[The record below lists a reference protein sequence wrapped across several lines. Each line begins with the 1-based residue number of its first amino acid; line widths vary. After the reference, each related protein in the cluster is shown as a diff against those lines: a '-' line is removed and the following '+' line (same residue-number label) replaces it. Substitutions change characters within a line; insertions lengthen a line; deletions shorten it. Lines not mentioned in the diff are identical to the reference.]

1 MQLDC
6 LPADSSDTWNMLPT
20 VHLQKIFVL
29 FVISCISSES
39 EAGIIRTLTRLVQR
53 IDSILR
59 PKDYDV
65 VSYLVQ
71 FYLYYSSQQ
80 PILYCLSPASN
91 GGKAWVW
98 IGDPWGDYKGW
109 LYPGD
114 AQDTKRQAIK
124 LLTLR
129 KPTRGLH
136 SARTYKLIS
145 RLVGLRAR

>member
-1 MQLDC
+1 MDC
-6 LPADSSDTWNMLPT
+6 RPADLSDTSNTLPT
-20 VHLQKIFVL
+20 MQLQKIFVL
-29 FVISCISSES
+29 FVMCCISSES

-65 VSYLVQ
+65 VSYLVR
-71 FYLYYSSQQ
+71 FDLYYSSQQ

-91 GGKAWVW
+91 GGKAWVRT
-98 IGDPWGDYKGW
+98 GDPQGDYRGW

-129 KPTRGLH
+129 KPTRGVH

-145 RLVGLRAR
+145 RLVGLWAR